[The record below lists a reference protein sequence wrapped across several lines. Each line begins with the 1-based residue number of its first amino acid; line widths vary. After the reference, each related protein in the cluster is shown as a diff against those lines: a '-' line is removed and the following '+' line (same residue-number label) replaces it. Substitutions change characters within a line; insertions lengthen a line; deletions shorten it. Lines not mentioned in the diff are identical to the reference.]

1 MYILKSSNYHIT
13 TLNSHPIKNA
23 RSKPNFKVSQNSV
36 VLLRRRF
43 LNEEITEILVGLQA
57 Q

>member
-1 MYILKSSNYHIT
+1 MCILKSSNHCIT
-13 TLNSHPIKNA
+13 TLNAHPIKNA